1 MRMATWNSEDEFDQ
15 MPDDIDFAAIGED
28 QWNAIQ
34 IQNSSTSVQSNV
46 HATDISANSQPP
58 ISYEGHRIAETQSAD
73 ITVPQFV
80 QGSSNLYPEPVTE
93 TRRAITPSSVY
104 SSDEADEL
112 DDAFFQQLDEL
123 ENQIINGSSAT
134 APAATIMH
142 NVYDTEIDSPP
153 MKRRRL
159 EDCNENSETPLKQSI
174 KKFEGDWAELLDE
187 YDDELNCPVCC
198 DILVAAHLVNG
209 CGHTLCGSCGYQWIV
224 EKYRNT
230 CPVCRAKCH
239 ALTPLIP
246 NITADNFVHKHL
258 RVRARLGDKDWEV
271 GGSKLLEWQG
281 RKDKWKNDC
290 EQRTRRSKKMPSNV
304 IRPRVDNLGQLAYTN
319 RFLF

>member
-1 MRMATWNSEDEFDQ
+1 MSAQPFLSRSFTQVSLSIRFLPGSRFHMRMATWNSEDEFDQ

-46 HATDISANSQPP
+46 HATDISANSQPS
-58 ISYEGHRIAETQSAD
+58 ISYEGRRIVETQSAD

-80 QGSSNLYPEPVTE
+80 QGSSNLYPVPVAG

-104 SSDEADEL
+104 SSDDADEL

-134 APAATIMH
+134 AAAATMPSEISVTPEPSFS

-159 EDCNENSETPLKQSI
+159 EDCNEDSGTPLKQSI
-174 KKFEGDWAELLDE
+174 KKFEGDWTELLDE
-187 YDDELNCPVCC
+187 YDDELNCPVYASSLTFSNERILITQNILY
-198 DILVAAHLVNG
+198 DIP
-209 CGHTLCGSCGYQWIV
+209 I
-224 EKYRNT
+224 
-230 CPVCRAKCH
+230 
-239 ALTPLIP
+239 
-246 NITADNFVHKHL
+246 
-258 RVRARLGDKDWEV
+258 
-271 GGSKLLEWQG
+271 
-281 RKDKWKNDC
+281 
-290 EQRTRRSKKMPSNV
+290 
-304 IRPRVDNLGQLAYTN
+304 
-319 RFLF
+319 